1 MKNTKFNYI
10 DILKHQ
16 LEIRTAKNSNYSLR
30 AFARDLELNA
40 SRLSEILN
48 QKKGL
53 SESAAVS
60 IAEKLGLNQTEKEF
74 FVLSAQAQ
82 HARGQKAKDQATLAL
97 DKKLTPAKRSKL
109 LEVKEFEKAHNWY
122 HMALLELMELSDCE
136 HSVEWFAKKLK
147 LKKIIVK
154 NAIERLEKIGWII
167 HENGIYQSRFNESE
181 TTFDVPSAAI
191 KKYHEEILNKASES
205 LTLDSVLEREFLSMT
220 LAFSQDQMSDA
231 KEAIRQFQKD
241 FADKFYPKEKEKDSV
256 YQLSVQ
262 LFRLDSK
269 LENIKE
275 I

>member
-53 SESAAVS
+53 SEVAAKAL
-60 IAEKLGLNQTEKEF
+60 AEKLGLNQTEKEF
-74 FVLSAQAQ
+74 FVLSALAQ
-82 HARGQKAKDQATLAL
+82 HARGQKAKDLATSTL
-97 DKKLTPAKRSKL
+97 DKKLTPAKRTKL
-109 LEVKEFEKAHNWY
+109 LEAREFEQAHNWY
-122 HMALLELMELSDCE
+122 HMAILELVELNDCE

-147 LKKIIVK
+147 LKKVIVK

-191 KKYHEEILNKASES
+191 KKYHEEILKKAEES
-205 LTLDSVLEREFLSMT
+205 LTVDSVLEREFLSMT
-220 LAFSQDQMSDA
+220 LAFSQDQMTDA

-241 FADKFYPKEKEKDSV
+241 FADKFYPKEKNKDSV

-269 LENIKE
+269 LENTKE
-275 I
+275 F